1 MQVLVQ
7 LDEETMR
14 WLEKV
19 APGSSR
25 KRSRFIRLA
34 IQRALMDLEE
44 RTTREAYL
52 RWPDEEPAYFNPRAW
67 EPAEPP
73 KAKAPRRR

>member
-1 MQVLVQ
+1 MVQVLVQ

-14 WLEKV
+14 WLERA

-44 RTTREAYL
+44 KATREAYL
-52 RWPDEEPAYFNPRAW
+52 RWPDDEPAYFNPKAW
-67 EPAEPP
+67 GAS
-73 KAKAPRRR
+73 KTPRRR

>member
-14 WLEKV
+14 LLEKV

-34 IQRALMDLEE
+34 IQRALMDLQEKAI
-44 RTTREAYL
+44 REAYL
-52 RWPDEEPAYFNPRAW
+52 RWPDDEPAYFNPKAW
-67 EPAEPP
+67 EPSGGS
-73 KAKAPRRR
+73 KRR